1 MKTSSAKA
9 KGRRLQQ
16 EVCRLLRELG
26 KPYGLVDDDIT
37 SRGMGQSGTDAVLS
51 PAARRV
57 FNLAIECKNVQKLN
71 VVTVF
76 LEHFEK
82 YKQDTSLKL
91 LVHSRNHTEPM
102 VTLRLSDFMEIFKNH
117 IISRQPNGAS
127 ENHDRGTQ

>member
-26 KPYGLVDDDIT
+26 KPYGLVDDDLT
-37 SRGMGQSGTDAVLS
+37 SRGMGQNGTDVVFS

-57 FNLAIECKNVQKLN
+57 VNCSIECKNVEKLN

-82 YKQDTSLKL
+82 YKQDDSLKL

-117 IISRQPNGAS
+117 LVSRQ
-127 ENHDRGTQ
+127 Q